1 LYALERHDM
10 EHKRNIKGLRV
21 NIHLWAIIA
30 VMVLGSLF
38 YYLPA
43 IGERAGW
50 TSLYN
55 DLEGFHDFY
64 GVDMLGIIFFA
75 PVIYAAC
82 ALGLIPAVIATVAT
96 LLIRLPQAILLDNYP
111 EDLFQLAAFVAILAA
126 VGAAVAMWQKRAQ
139 ESRLYHEQF
148 EEAVER
154 RTRDME
160 QVQEKLIRNERL
172 AAVGELASG
181 VGHELRN
188 PLNVIRNC
196 AYLLKTPLA
205 ESNEAENVNTLA
217 LLDKQI
223 DIANKI
229 ITDLLDFTRIT
240 PPSPVRVELKSI
252 INESL
257 SWIPL
262 PPQVAVNV
270 RPNGHTRPVLTD
282 PEQMCRVFTNIIAN
296 AVQAMNTS
304 GGELNIETGEDGDF
318 VRVDFRD
325 TGCGIPAENMDKI
338 FEPLFTTKPKG
349 IGLGLAISKRLV
361 EENGGRIV
369 ASSQPGRGA
378 TFTVML
384 PIEKR
389 SQQA

>member
-1 LYALERHDM
+1 MNHE
-10 EHKRNIKGLRV
+10 RNITGLRA
-21 NIHLWAIIA
+21 NKHLWATIA
-30 VMVLGSLF
+30 VMASGSII

-50 TSLYN
+50 MSLYN
-55 DLEGFHDFY
+55 ALNGFHDFY
-64 GVDMLGIIFFA
+64 GVDVLGLIFYA

-82 ALGLIPAVIATVAT
+82 ALGLIPAIIATVAT
-96 LLIRLPQAILLDNYP
+96 LLVRLPQAIIFDSYP
-111 EDLFQLAAFVAILAA
+111 EALFQLAAFVAILAA
-126 VGAAVAMWQKRAQ
+126 VGAAIAMWQKRAQ

-160 QVQEKLIRNERL
+160 QVHEKLIRNERL

-196 AYLLKTPLA
+196 AYLLKLPLIEENDA
-205 ESNEAENVNTLA
+205 ETVNTLA

-229 ITDLLDFTRIT
+229 VTDLLDFTRIT
-240 PPSPVRVELKSI
+240 PPSPVRVELKTL

-257 SWIPL
+257 SWITV
-262 PPQVAVNV
+262 PQQITV
-270 RPNGHTRPVLTD
+270 RVHTNGNSRPVWTD
-282 PEQMCRVFTNIIAN
+282 PEQVSRVFANIIAN
-296 AVQAMNTS
+296 AIQAMNVG

-318 VRVDFRD
+318 IWVKFRD
-325 TGCGIPAENMDKI
+325 TGGGIPADCMEKI

-361 EENGGRIV
+361 EQNGGKIEV
-369 ASSQPGRGA
+369 ASQPGQGA
-378 TFTVML
+378 TFTVKL
-384 PIEKR
+384 PLEKR
-389 SQQA
+389 SQPA

>member
-1 LYALERHDM
+1 MNHE
-10 EHKRNIKGLRV
+10 RNITGLRT
-21 NIHLWAIIA
+21 NKHLWATIA
-30 VMVLGSLF
+30 VMASGSII

-50 TSLYN
+50 MSLYN
-55 DLEGFHDFY
+55 ALNGFHDFY
-64 GVDMLGIIFFA
+64 GVDVLGLIFYA

-82 ALGLIPAVIATVAT
+82 ALGLIPAIIATVAT
-96 LLIRLPQAILLDNYP
+96 LLVRLPQAIIFDSYP
-111 EDLFQLAAFVAILAA
+111 EALFQLAAFVAILAA
-126 VGAAVAMWQKRAQ
+126 VGAAIAMWQKRAQ

-160 QVQEKLIRNERL
+160 QVHEKLIRNERL

-196 AYLLKTPLA
+196 AYLLKLPLIEENDA
-205 ESNEAENVNTLA
+205 ETVNTLA

-229 ITDLLDFTRIT
+229 VTDLLDFTRIT
-240 PPSPVRVELKSI
+240 PPSPVRVELKTL

-257 SWIPL
+257 SWITV
-262 PPQVAVNV
+262 PQHITV
-270 RPNGHTRPVLTD
+270 RVHTNGNSRPVWTD
-282 PEQMCRVFTNIIAN
+282 PEQVSRVFANIIAN
-296 AVQAMNTS
+296 AIQAMNVG

-318 VRVDFRD
+318 IWVKFRD
-325 TGCGIPAENMDKI
+325 TGGGIPADCMEKI

-361 EENGGRIV
+361 EQNGGKIEV
-369 ASSQPGRGA
+369 ASQPGQGA
-378 TFTVML
+378 TFTVKL
-384 PIEKR
+384 PLEKR
-389 SQQA
+389 SQPA

>member
-1 LYALERHDM
+1 MNHE
-10 EHKRNIKGLRV
+10 RNITGLRT
-21 NIHLWAIIA
+21 NKHLWATIA
-30 VMVLGSLF
+30 VMASGSII

-50 TSLYN
+50 MSLYN
-55 DLEGFHDFY
+55 ALNGFHDFY
-64 GVDMLGIIFFA
+64 GVDVLGLIFYA

-82 ALGLIPAVIATVAT
+82 ALGLIPAIIATVAT
-96 LLIRLPQAILLDNYP
+96 LLVRLPQAIIFDSYP
-111 EDLFQLAAFVAILAA
+111 EALFQLAAFVAILAA
-126 VGAAVAMWQKRAQ
+126 VGAAIAMWQKRAQ

-160 QVQEKLIRNERL
+160 QVHEKLIRNERL

-196 AYLLKTPLA
+196 AYLLKLPLIEENDA
-205 ESNEAENVNTLA
+205 ETVNTLA

-229 ITDLLDFTRIT
+229 VTDLLDFTRIT
-240 PPSPVRVELKSI
+240 PPSPVRVELKTL

-257 SWIPL
+257 SWITV
-262 PPQVAVNV
+262 PQQITV
-270 RPNGHTRPVLTD
+270 RVHTNGNSRPVWTD
-282 PEQMCRVFTNIIAN
+282 PEQVSRVFANIIAN
-296 AVQAMNTS
+296 AIQAMNVG

-318 VRVDFRD
+318 IWVKFRD
-325 TGCGIPAENMDKI
+325 TGGGIPADCMEKI

-361 EENGGRIV
+361 EQNGGKIEV
-369 ASSQPGRGA
+369 ASQPGQGA
-378 TFTVML
+378 TFTVKL
-384 PIEKR
+384 PLEKR
-389 SQQA
+389 SQPA